1 MPALITT
8 EEAKAH
14 ARIDHDIEDA
24 LIASLVAAAIEY
36 VKQATNAKELDSTGP
51 PMAKAAALMVFADLY
66 DNRAAQTDR
75 PIIKNTAVDS
85 LLAMCRDYK
94 GFIA

>member
-14 ARIDHDIEDA
+14 ARIDHDHEDA
-24 LIASLVAAAIEY
+24 LIESLITASIEY
-36 VKQATNAKELDSTGP
+36 VKQGTNLPMLDSTGP
-51 PMAKAAALMVFADLY
+51 PMAKAAALMVFTDLY
-66 DNRAAQTDR
+66 DNRAAQSER
-75 PIIKNTAVDS
+75 PMVKNPAVDS
-85 LLAMCRDYK
+85 LLAMCRHYK